1 MVTRLDDAREVLE
14 KFSTE
19 YPDNSNVDK
28 FYDQMSGDG
37 YDNFVK
43 LINYD
48 VPENIVTVI
57 GPDQVV
63 DINPQTSEILDIGAG
78 TGRVGLNLKEKGFRN
93 ITGVDAS
100 ESMLE
105 KLDACGAYKASRIQ
119 WLGLGVDKYPDDLK
133 GKFDL
138 VTASGVLLKGH
149 IPALGLEDMHA
160 SLKEGGY
167 LVASTRSIYWANGQI
182 DGYKD
187 KADEMIAQGKF
198 EMVHTHQ
205 WDG

>member
-57 GPDQVV
+57 GPD
-63 DINPQTSEILDIGAG
+63 
-78 TGRVGLNLKEKGFRN
+78 
-93 ITGVDAS
+93 
-100 ESMLE
+100 
-105 KLDACGAYKASRIQ
+105 
-119 WLGLGVDKYPDDLK
+119 
-133 GKFDL
+133 
-138 VTASGVLLKGH
+138 
-149 IPALGLEDMHA
+149 
-160 SLKEGGY
+160 
-167 LVASTRSIYWANGQI
+167 
-182 DGYKD
+182 
-187 KADEMIAQGKF
+187 
-198 EMVHTHQ
+198 
-205 WDG
+205 